1 MKDVAVGPL
10 PSVSGYAMAAEKML
24 AIIVATT
31 MMAYVSY
38 HLYERPM
45 RLLLR
50 TALMQPMPR
59 RRPAG

>member
-1 MKDVAVGPL
+1 
-10 PSVSGYAMAAEKML
+10 MAAEKML

-59 RRPAG
+59 RRPAD